1 VGVPSFA
8 PQVELERLD
17 EGCGVAG
24 GDRVNEVE
32 LVEGVPVAVEV
43 GLEAGPC
50 VQEYSLYPQ
59 GASLPAGGA
68 PKV

>member
-50 VQEYSLYPQ
+50 VQE
-59 GASLPAGGA
+59 
-68 PKV
+68 